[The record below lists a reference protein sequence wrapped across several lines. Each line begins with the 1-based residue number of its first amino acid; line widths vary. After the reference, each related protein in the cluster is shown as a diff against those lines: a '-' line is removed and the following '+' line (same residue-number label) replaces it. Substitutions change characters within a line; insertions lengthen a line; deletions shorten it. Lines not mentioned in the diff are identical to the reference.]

1 LAFSSSSSII
11 PDRSAF
17 ICRNGC
23 RGTKWFSL
31 QILLRDPGNREE
43 KNCSCLCYLHQLPSF
58 VSK

>member
-23 RGTKWFSL
+23 RGTK
-31 QILLRDPGNREE
+31 
-43 KNCSCLCYLHQLPSF
+43 
-58 VSK
+58 